1 MQLNA
6 MGTFKAYAAYLGE
19 TVRSRIKNDRAGVQK
34 NFRG

>member
-6 MGTFKAYAAYLGE
+6 MGTFKPYAAYLGE
-19 TVRSRIKNDRAGVQK
+19 AVRSRIKKDRAGVQK